1 MIWMII
7 VIVVCIIL
15 SGYFS
20 ATETAF
26 TSLNRIRLKTK
37 AEAGNKRAKLVLKL
51 SDKYD
56 WVLTTIL
63 IGNNIVNILASSLAT
78 LVFIEWCN
86 GNQDLASILSTVA
99 ITVIV
104 LIFGEITPKSLAKEY
119 PDTFA
124 SFSAPIIN
132 ALSYILAPFNFI
144 FSGWRKLMHLIFRH
158 KEDNS
163 ITDEELISM
172 VDEAEQEGGIN
183 SEESELIKSAI
194 EFNDLE
200 AKDVLIPRVDIAAID
215 CTASNEEISALFA
228 ETDYSRLPVYSESVD
243 NIIGV
248 LHEKDFIKNFNDK
261 DFSLEKAMKPAVFVV
276 PTTKIMAVL
285 QQLQKNKTHMA
296 IVSGEYGETVGLITM
311 EDILEE
317 LVGEIWDEHD
327 EVTKEFTQVAENEYI
342 VLGSVAVNDVMEK
355 FGLPDIETDSVT
367 VGGWVID
374 LLGKIPDDGDEVT
387 FKNLQITVVKTESRR
402 ITELK
407 VIVLPEEEEKDQ
419 EKED

>member
-1 MIWMII
+1 MTWMII
-7 VIVVCIIL
+7 VIIACIIF

-56 WVLTTIL
+56 WLLTTIL

-78 LVFIEWCN
+78 IVFIQWCG
-86 GNQDLASILSTVA
+86 GNQDLASVLSTVT

-119 PDTFA
+119 PDTYA

-132 ALSYILAPFNFI
+132 ALGYILAPFNFI

-215 CTASNEEISALFA
+215 CTASNEEIRALFA
-228 ETDYSRLPVYSESVD
+228 ETDYSRLPVFSESVD
-243 NIIGV
+243 NIIGI
-248 LHEKDFIKNFNDK
+248 LHEKDFIKQYNDK
-261 DFSLEKAMKPAVFVV
+261 DFSLKKAMKPAVFVV
-276 PTTKIMAVL
+276 PTTKILAVL

-342 VLGSVAVNDVMEK
+342 VLGSVTVNDVVEK
-355 FGLPDIETDSVT
+355 FGLRDIETDSVT

-374 LLGKIPDDGDEVT
+374 LLGKIPDEGDEVT
-387 FKNLQITVVKTESRR
+387 FANLQITVTKTEARR
-402 ITELK
+402 INELK
-407 VIVLPEEEEKDQ
+407 IIVLPEDENDDKD
-419 EKED
+419 KD

>member
-1 MIWMII
+1 MIA
-7 VIVVCIIL
+7 VIVVCILL

-56 WVLTTIL
+56 WLLTTIL

-78 LVFIEWCN
+78 LVFIEWCKGDQN
-86 GNQDLASILSTVA
+86 LASILSTVA

-132 ALSYILAPFNFI
+132 ALSYLLAPFNFI
-144 FSGWRKLMHLIFRH
+144 FLGWRKLMHLIFRH

-215 CTASNEEISALFA
+215 CTATNEEIRALFA

-243 NIIGV
+243 NVIGI
-248 LHEKDFIKNFNDK
+248 LHEKDFIKHYKDK
-261 DFSLEKAMKPAVFVV
+261 DFSLEKVMKPAVFVV
-276 PTTKIMAVL
+276 PTTKILAVL

-342 VLGSVAVNDVMEK
+342 VLGSVTVNDVVEK

-387 FKNLQITVVKTESRR
+387 YANLQITVTKTEARR
-402 ITELK
+402 INELK
-407 VIVLPEEEEKDQ
+407 IIVLPEDENTDKD
-419 EKED
+419 KD

>member
-1 MIWMII
+1 MTWMII

-26 TSLNRIRLKTK
+26 TSINRIRLKTR

-78 LVFIEWCN
+78 LVFIQWCN
-86 GNQDLASILSTVA
+86 GNQDLASVLSTVTV
-99 ITVIV
+99 TVIV

-119 PDTFA
+119 PDTYA

-132 ALSYILAPFNFI
+132 ALGYILAPFNFI

-163 ITDEELISM
+163 ITDEELITM

-215 CTASNEEISALFA
+215 CTATNEEIRELFA

-243 NIIGV
+243 NIIGI
-248 LHEKDFIKNFNDK
+248 LHEKDFIKHYNDN
-261 DFSLEKAMKPAVFVV
+261 DFVLKKSMKPAVFVV

-342 VLGSVAVNDVMEK
+342 VLGSVSVSDVLEK
-355 FGLPDIETDSVT
+355 FGLRDIETDSVT

-374 LLGKIPDDGDEVT
+374 LLGKIPDEGDEVT
-387 FKNLQITVVKTESRR
+387 YANLKIAVVKTEARR
-402 ITELK
+402 INELK
-407 VIVLPEEEEKDQ
+407 IVVLPEDENDEEKN
-419 EKED
+419 

>member
-1 MIWMII
+1 MTWMII
-7 VIVVCIIL
+7 VIIACIIF

-37 AEAGNKRAKLVLKL
+37 SEAGNKRAKLVLKL

-56 WVLTTIL
+56 WLLTTIL

-78 LVFIEWCN
+78 IVFIQWCG
-86 GNQDLASILSTVA
+86 GNQDLASVLSTVT

-119 PDTFA
+119 PDTYA

-132 ALSYILAPFNFI
+132 ALGYILAPFNFI

-215 CTASNEEISALFA
+215 CTASNEEIRALFA
-228 ETDYSRLPVYSESVD
+228 ETDYSRLPVFSESVD
-243 NIIGV
+243 NIIGI
-248 LHEKDFIKNFNDK
+248 LHEKDFIKQYNDK
-261 DFSLEKAMKPAVFVV
+261 DFSLKKAMKPAVFVV
-276 PTTKIMAVL
+276 PTTKILAVL

-342 VLGSVAVNDVMEK
+342 VLGSVTVNDVVEK
-355 FGLPDIETDSVT
+355 FGLRDIETDSVT

-374 LLGKIPDDGDEVT
+374 LLGKIPDEGDEVT
-387 FKNLQITVVKTESRR
+387 FANLQITVTKTEARR
-402 ITELK
+402 INELK
-407 VIVLPEEEEKDQ
+407 IIVLPEDEDADKD
-419 EKED
+419 KD

>member
-1 MIWMII
+1 MTWMII
-7 VIVVCIIL
+7 VIIACIIF

-56 WVLTTIL
+56 WLLTTIL

-78 LVFIEWCN
+78 IVFIQWCG
-86 GNQDLASILSTVA
+86 GNQDLASVLSTVT

-119 PDTFA
+119 PDTYA

-132 ALSYILAPFNFI
+132 ALGYILAPFNFI

-215 CTASNEEISALFA
+215 CTASNEEIRALFA
-228 ETDYSRLPVYSESVD
+228 ETDYSRLPVFSESVD
-243 NIIGV
+243 NIIGI
-248 LHEKDFIKNFNDK
+248 LHEKDFIKQYNNK
-261 DFSLEKAMKPAVFVV
+261 DFSLKKAMKPAVFVV
-276 PTTKIMAVL
+276 PTTKILAVL

-342 VLGSVAVNDVMEK
+342 VLGSVTVNDVVEK
-355 FGLPDIETDSVT
+355 FGLRDIETDSVT

-374 LLGKIPDDGDEVT
+374 LLGKIPDEGDEVT
-387 FKNLQITVVKTESRR
+387 FANLQITVTKTEARR
-402 ITELK
+402 INELK
-407 VIVLPEEEEKDQ
+407 IIVLPEDEDADKD
-419 EKED
+419 KD

>member
-1 MIWMII
+1 MTWMII
-7 VIVVCIIL
+7 VIIVCIIL

-37 AEAGNKRAKLVLKL
+37 AEAGNKRARLVLKL

-56 WVLTTIL
+56 WLLTTIL

-78 LVFIEWCN
+78 IVFIIWCN
-86 GNQDLASILSTVA
+86 GDQNLASVLSTVA

-132 ALSYILAPFNFI
+132 ALSYLLAPFNFI

-215 CTASNEEISALFA
+215 CTSTVEEIRALFA

-243 NIIGV
+243 NIIGI
-248 LHEKDFIKNFNDK
+248 LHEKDFIKHSKNQ
-261 DFSLEKAMKPAVFVV
+261 DFSLKKAMKPAVFVV
-276 PTTKIMAVL
+276 PTTKILAVL

-342 VLGSVAVNDVMEK
+342 VLGSVTVNDVVEK
-355 FGLPDIETDSVT
+355 FGLRDIETDSVT

-374 LLGKIPDDGDEVT
+374 LLGKIPDEGDEVT
-387 FKNLQITVVKTESRR
+387 YANLKITVTKTEARR
-402 ITELK
+402 INELK
-407 VIVLPEEEEKDQ
+407 IIVLPEDEEG
-419 EKED
+419 EKE

>member
-1 MIWMII
+1 MTWMII
-7 VIVVCIIL
+7 VIIACIIF

-56 WVLTTIL
+56 WLLTTIL

-78 LVFIEWCN
+78 IVFIQWCG
-86 GNQDLASILSTVA
+86 GNQDLASVLSTVT

-119 PDTFA
+119 PDTYA

-132 ALSYILAPFNFI
+132 ALGYILAPFNFI

-215 CTASNEEISALFA
+215 CTASNEEIRALFA
-228 ETDYSRLPVYSESVD
+228 ETDYSRLPVFSESVD
-243 NIIGV
+243 NIIGI
-248 LHEKDFIKNFNDK
+248 LHEKDFIKQYNDK
-261 DFSLEKAMKPAVFVV
+261 DFSLKKAMKPAVFVV
-276 PTTKIMAVL
+276 PTTKILAVL

-342 VLGSVAVNDVMEK
+342 VLGSVTVNDVVEK
-355 FGLPDIETDSVT
+355 FGLRDIETDSVT

-374 LLGKIPDDGDEVT
+374 LLGKIPDEGDEVT
-387 FKNLQITVVKTESRR
+387 FANLQITVTKTEARR
-402 ITELK
+402 INELK
-407 VIVLPEEEEKDQ
+407 IIVLPEDEDADKD
-419 EKED
+419 KD

>member
-1 MIWMII
+1 MLWMII

-26 TSLNRIRLKTK
+26 TSINRIRLKTK

-78 LVFIEWCN
+78 LVFIQWL
-86 GNQDLASILSTVA
+86 GNPDLASIISTA
-99 ITVIV
+99 TITVIV

-119 PDTFA
+119 PDTYA

-144 FSGWRKLMHLIFRH
+144 FSGWQKLMHLIFRH

-183 SEESELIKSAI
+183 SEESELIRSAI

-215 CTASNEEISALFA
+215 CTADSGEISALFA

-248 LHEKDFIKNFNDK
+248 LHEKDFIKHYKDK
-261 DFSLEKAMKPAVFVV
+261 DFSLEKVMKPAVFVV

-342 VLGSVAVNDVMEK
+342 VLGSVAVNDVMEQ
-355 FGLPDIETDSVT
+355 FGLPDVETDSVT

-374 LLGKIPDDGDEVT
+374 LLGKIPDDGDQVT
-387 FKNLQITVVKTESRR
+387 YANLQITVVKTESRR
-402 ITELK
+402 INELK
-407 VIVLPEEEEKDQ
+407 IIVLPEEEDSEKD
-419 EKED
+419 KD

>member
-1 MIWMII
+1 MTWMII

-56 WVLTTIL
+56 WLLTTIL

-78 LVFIEWCN
+78 IVFIEWCN
-86 GNQDLASILSTVA
+86 GNQDLASVLSTVS

-119 PDTFA
+119 PDTYA
-124 SFSAPIIN
+124 AFSAPIIN
-132 ALSYILAPFNFI
+132 ALGYILAPFNFI
-144 FSGWRKLMHLIFRH
+144 FSGWRKLMHLIFKH

-163 ITDEELISM
+163 ITDEELITM

-215 CTASNEEISALFA
+215 CTATNEEIRALFA

-248 LHEKDFIKNFNDK
+248 LHEKDFIKQYKDK
-261 DFSLEKAMKPAVFVV
+261 NFSLEKAMKPAVFVV

-327 EVTKEFTQVAENEYI
+327 EVTKEFIQVAENEYI
-342 VLGSVAVNDVMEK
+342 VLGSVSVSDVLEK

-387 FKNLQITVVKTESRR
+387 YANLQITVVKTESRR

-407 VIVLPEEEEKDQ
+407 IVVLPEEEDGKD
-419 EKED
+419 KD

>member
-1 MIWMII
+1 MTLMII
-7 VIVVCIIL
+7 VIVACIIL

-78 LVFIEWCN
+78 LVFIQWCD
-86 GNQDLASILSTVA
+86 GNQDLASILSTVT

-119 PDTFA
+119 PDTYA

-132 ALSYILAPFNFI
+132 ALGYILAPFNFI
-144 FSGWRKLMHLIFRH
+144 FSGWRKLTHLIFRH

-215 CTASNEEISALFA
+215 CTATTEEIRALFA

-248 LHEKDFIKNFNDK
+248 LHEKDFIKHYNDK
-261 DFSLEKAMKPAVFVV
+261 DFSLKKAMKPAVFVV
-276 PTTKIMAVL
+276 PTTKILAVL

-342 VLGSVAVNDVMEK
+342 VLGSVTVNDVVEK
-355 FGLPDIETDSVT
+355 FGLRDIETDSVT

-374 LLGKIPDDGDEVT
+374 LLGKIPDEGDEVT
-387 FKNLQITVVKTESRR
+387 FANLQITVTKTEARR
-402 ITELK
+402 INELK
-407 VIVLPEEEEKDQ
+407 IIVLPEEEEG
-419 EKED
+419 EKE